1 MITAVISARGSIEG
15 LRATLSA
22 LVGGVVDG
30 LVGDAVI
37 VAPARSPEVERI
49 ADAMG
54 ASLVISA
61 EDPWRRGAARA
72 RQDWILCLDAGDVP
86 REGWQRSLERFIA
99 HCPPDRR
106 FGRFTRSPSGLGDRL
121 SESGLSGLVAA
132 LVECAPGAL
141 CGTPI
146 EVQDGAVTSR
156 QGVVDG
162 RTQQRRAIRA
172 RPRRDGRSAFPRSHG
187 LQCAPVRCS
196 PVALARTDH
205 KFRRGRNNDP

>member
-15 LRATLSA
+15 LGVTLSA

-99 HCPPDRR
+99 HCPSDRR

-121 SESGLSGLVAA
+121 SAWLSLDVRAGDLVHHTLLAQA
-132 LVECAPGAL
+132 GRRIR
-141 CGTPI
+141 PI
-146 EVQDGAVTSR
+146 RLTAVLE
-156 QGVVDG
+156 
-162 RTQQRRAIRA
+162 
-172 RPRRDGRSAFPRSHG
+172 RD
-187 LQCAPVRCS
+187 V
-196 PVALARTDH
+196 LAE
-205 KFRRGRNNDP
+205 